1 MINLLPGERKA
12 EIRAARTNVVVLR
25 YTGILLMAVGFI
37 LGSLYVSYALLQST
51 MASAESQISANDVKA
66 DVYSSTKEQ
75 VDALSAK
82 LSDAKIILDQE
93 IRYSR
98 VIVAI
103 GQQMPAG
110 SVLGDITLNTASF
123 SGTPIDIKAYAKT
136 TAEAGEIKPRFESST
151 LFSQVTLV
159 STDESTGIDGYPI
172 SVSMTVVF
180 NREGLGAGAF

>member
-75 VDALSAK
+75 VDATK
-82 LSDAKIILDQE
+82 C
-93 IRYSR
+93 
-98 VIVAI
+98 
-103 GQQMPAG
+103 
-110 SVLGDITLNTASF
+110 
-123 SGTPIDIKAYAKT
+123 
-136 TAEAGEIKPRFESST
+136 
-151 LFSQVTLV
+151 
-159 STDESTGIDGYPI
+159 
-172 SVSMTVVF
+172 
-180 NREGLGAGAF
+180 